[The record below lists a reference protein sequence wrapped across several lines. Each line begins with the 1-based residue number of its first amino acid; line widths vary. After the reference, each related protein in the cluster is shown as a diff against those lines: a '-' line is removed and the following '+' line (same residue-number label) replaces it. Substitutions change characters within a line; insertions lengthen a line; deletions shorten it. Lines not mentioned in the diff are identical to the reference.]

1 MPSTSKKLF
10 RWLIIAFAY
19 LIMAKLGQSIAF
31 EQTNTYPVWPP
42 TGLAIAA
49 LFYFGLSTWPAV
61 FMGAFIVNITAGI
74 PLVAAITIGI
84 GNTLEAIIACWLLT
98 RYVGNSLF
106 NSVVNVTKFSI
117 TIFFATMV
125 SASIGASILFF
136 SDSTYLAFYPLAWS
150 SWWLSDLVSGLI
162 ITPFLLIWIKVN
174 KDVLKTFFKIDGLLW
189 LITAASILVVFSDL
203 FVIGTEHYPF
213 AFIYLPITLWA
224 GYRFGHFGATL
235 YLIIISVFAIHGTSN
250 GFGPFIRV
258 SEVETVLLLQSFI
271 VVMMLATLIITASIE
286 EKKLANKQLA
296 KSQQTLKQLVA
307 QQSGDLQTA
316 ADELKL
322 AEIVF
327 KESIVPII
335 IADTDALILRVNPA
349 FTRVT
354 GYTHE
359 EVVGKNPRL
368 LQSGKHDE
376 VFYKSLWKSI
386 TDNGCWQGEV
396 WDRRK
401 NGEVY
406 PSWLTMAAVRDE
418 QFKIAQY
425 ICIFDDISAKKVDE
439 DRIFKLAHFDLV
451 SGLHNRASFHEQLEL
466 AINYAERQKHNLSL
480 LYLDLDNFKLINDA
494 SGHLIGDLL
503 LKHVAQR
510 LKHIVRDEDSIAR
523 IGGDEF
529 VVLVMGTNNS
539 KNVAGIAD
547 KILKEIAKPILLGNT
562 EVVVTSSIGIS
573 TYPADGTDADSL
585 LRNADVA
592 MYRAKD
598 SGRNIYQF
606 FTAEM
611 NDQAEDR
618 LLLENDMRKGIHAN
632 EFILHYQPQV
642 DLASD
647 KIVGCEALV
656 RWDHPTRGRL
666 PPNLF
671 IPIAEEC
678 GLIKELGLWV
688 MEEACSQQVKWSKQG
703 LPKLKMAINISSRQ
717 FLSQDLTH
725 QIEDVIKLTGIEP
738 CYLELEL
745 TEGSIMENVEENIQV
760 LQHLNSMGVL
770 LSIDDFG
777 TGYSSMAYLKRFPI
791 NKLKIDQSFVTD
803 LATDTDDAAIV
814 QAINVLGHSLHL
826 TVIAEG
832 VETKEQLDFLNL
844 IGCDEIQGYYFSK
857 PVSAEA
863 FEKILSLQA

>member
-1 MPSTSKKLF
+1 
-10 RWLIIAFAY
+10 
-19 LIMAKLGQSIAF
+19 MAKLGLALAF
-31 EQTNTYPVWPP
+31 EQANTSPVWPP

-49 LFYFGLSTWPAV
+49 LFYLGLSSWPAI
-61 FMGAFIVNITAGI
+61 FIGAFIVNLTTSIS
-74 PLVAAITIGI
+74 PLASFIIGI
-84 GNTLEAIIACWLLT
+84 GNTLEALVACWLLT
-98 RYVGNSLF
+98 RYVGKSPF
-106 NSVVNVTKFSI
+106 NSVVNVAKFSI
-117 TIFFATMV
+117 IIFFATMISATVGV
-125 SASIGASILFF
+125 SALFLSGAINLSIYSLLWF
-136 SDSTYLAFYPLAWS
+136 T
-150 SWWLSDLVSGLI
+150 WWLGDLVGGLI
-162 ITPFLLIWIKVN
+162 IAPFLLIWVKITSTQ
-174 KDVLKTFFKIDGLLW
+174 LKAFFRVDGLLV
-189 LITAASILVVFSDL
+189 LITAASILIVFSDL
-203 FVIGTEHYPF
+203 FVVGTEHYPF

-235 YLIIISVFAIHGTSN
+235 YIIIISVFAIHGTSN
-250 GFGPFIRV
+250 GFGPFVRPSV
-258 SEVETVLLLQSFI
+258 TESLLLLQSFMA
-271 VVMMLATLIITASIE
+271 VMMLATLIITASIE
-286 EKKLANKQLA
+286 EKKLANETLA
-296 KSQQTLKQLVA
+296 KTQQTLKKLIA
-307 QQSGDLQTA
+307 RQSGDLQNA

-322 AEIVF
+322 AEIVL
-327 KESIVPII
+327 KESFVPII
-335 IADTDALILRVNPA
+335 ITDNKALILRVNPA

-354 GYTHE
+354 GYAFE

-368 LQSGKHDE
+368 LQSGRHDA
-376 VFYKSLWKSI
+376 VFYKSFWKSLS
-386 TDNGCWQGEV
+386 DNGNWQGEI
-396 WDRRK
+396 WDKRK
-401 NGEVY
+401 NGEIF
-406 PSWLTMAAVRDE
+406 PSWLTVTEVRDDKD
-418 QFKIAQY
+418 KIAQY
-425 ICIFDDISAKKVDE
+425 ISIFDDISDKKIDE
-439 DRIFKLAHFDLV
+439 DRIFKLAHYDLV

-494 SGHLIGDLL
+494 SGYLIGDLL

-539 KNVAGIAD
+539 KNVAVIAD
-547 KILKEIAKPILLGNT
+547 KVLKEIAKPILLGNT

-598 SGRNIYQF
+598 SGRNRFQF

-611 NDQAEDR
+611 NDQAEER
-618 LLLENDMRKGIHAN
+618 LILENDMRKGLHAN

-642 DLASD
+642 DLASN
-647 KIVGCEALV
+647 KIIGCEALV

-688 MEEACSQQVKWSKQG
+688 MEEACGQQVKWCKQG

-717 FLSQDLTH
+717 FLSQNLTK

-745 TEGSIMENVEENIQV
+745 TEGCIMEHVEENIKV
-760 LQHLNSMGVL
+760 LQHLNSIGVL

-777 TGYSSMAYLKRFPI
+777 TGYSSLAYLKRFPI

-803 LATDTDDAAIV
+803 LVIDPDDAAIV

-832 VETKEQLDFLNL
+832 VETKEQLDFLNS

-857 PVSAEA
+857 PIPVAD
-863 FEKILSLQA
+863 FEKMLSLRV